1 MKNKFR
7 MRKIAMFLFFVP
19 LALFAFG
26 SIVMLLWNA
35 ILPAVIH
42 VSTIN
47 FWQALG
53 ILLLSKILFGGF
65 RGSWGG
71 RRSYQWKDEMKK
83 KISNMTPEEKEKF
96 EQHWKNRCSR
106 WGRPDR
112 EGFWQS
118 KPSEPSES
126 SQSTTK

>member
-1 MKNKFR
+1 MKNKFWF
-7 MRKIAMFLFFVP
+7 RKVAMFLLFVP

-26 SIVMLLWNA
+26 SVVMFLWNA

-65 RGSWGG
+65 RGGWGG
-71 RRSYQWKDEMKK
+71 RRGHQWKNEMERKL
-83 KISNMTPEEKEKF
+83 SNMTPEEKENFKQ
-96 EQHWKNRCSR
+96 EWRNRCSR

-112 EGFWQS
+112 EGFRQS
-118 KPSEPSES
+118 TPAAP
-126 SQSTTK
+126 SQSTTE